1 MFESFLKLG
10 ASLRI
15 GLSITLSCP
24 TLFQLDIKLILNFN
38 LIFIFLFLVC
48 IYNNEKL
55 FLDKINY
62 KIYNTLIIYKIYLF

>member
-1 MFESFLKLG
+1 MFKSFLKLR
-10 ASLRI
+10 ASLRT
-15 GLSITLSCP
+15 GLSIILSYP
-24 TLFQLDIKLILNFN
+24 ALFQLDIKLILNFN